1 MALSLHRGAIL
12 HFPTATHNPAD
23 DHVYHADGV
32 LLIDDGKILALSSAE
47 QFFAADENQHWLNSP
62 NYIKHQGLILPGM
75 IDSHVHFPQM
85 EIIASY
91 GNQLL
96 DWLNQ
101 YTFPAESQFGDQAYA
116 NQQAEFFIQQLF
128 KHGTTSACV
137 YATIHPESVNAF
149 FEQAQ
154 AHHACMIAGK
164 VMMDRHCPDNLRDE
178 AQQSYH
184 QSKALIEQWHKTDR
198 LLYAVTPRFAPTSTP
213 LQLQLAGQLA
223 TEHPDTF
230 IQTHISENKDEIAWV
245 ASLYPE
251 SKDYLDVYQQNN
263 LVRERCLLGHGI
275 HLTEREKQAIAD
287 TGASISFCPSS
298 NLFLGSGLFPYFEA
312 KERGIPVSI
321 ASDVGGG
328 TSLSLFANQSDAYK
342 ILQLQNQS
350 LNPFESLYLCTQGA
364 AVAMGLEH
372 DIGNLNQ
379 GTAADFIVLDTQGSD
394 MLSQRLQKTTT
405 LSEALFA
412 YIVLG
417 DDRAIEKTYVAGK
430 QVYQSTLTADN
441 RTAVS

>member
-1 MALSLHRGAIL
+1 MAASLHRGAIL
-12 HFPTATHNPAD
+12 HFPTATQHPEQQ
-23 DHVYHADGV
+23 HVYHADGV
-32 LLIDDGKILALSSAE
+32 LLVDDGKILDVASADA
-47 QFFAADENQHWLNSP
+47 FFANADHQHWLTSP
-62 NYIKHQGLILPGM
+62 NYTEHAGLILPGL

-101 YTFPAESQFGDQAYA
+101 YTFPAESQFGDQSYA
-116 NQQAEFFIQQLF
+116 DQRAEFFLQQLF
-128 KHGTTSACV
+128 KHGTTTACV

-149 FEQAQ
+149 FTQAQ
-154 AHHACMIAGK
+154 AHQACMIAGK
-164 VMMDRHCPDNLRDE
+164 VMMDRNSPDTLRDE

-184 QSKALIEQWHKTDR
+184 QSKALIEQWHKQDR
-198 LLYAVTPRFAPTSTP
+198 LFYAVTPRFAPTSTP
-213 LQLQLAGQLA
+213 LQLKLAGQLA

-251 SKDYLDVYQQNN
+251 SKDYLDVYQQND

-298 NLFLGSGLFPYFEA
+298 NLFLGSGLFPYFEL
-312 KERGIPVSI
+312 KERGIGVSI

-364 AVAMGLEH
+364 AVAMGLEG
-372 DIGNLNQ
+372 DVGNLNV
-379 GTAADFIVLDTQGSD
+379 GSAADFIVLDTQGSD

-405 LSEALFA
+405 LSEDLFA

-417 DDRAIEKTYVAGK
+417 DDRAIEKTYVAGNK
-430 QVYQSTLTADN
+430 VYQAAPSSVVNA
-441 RTAVS
+441 